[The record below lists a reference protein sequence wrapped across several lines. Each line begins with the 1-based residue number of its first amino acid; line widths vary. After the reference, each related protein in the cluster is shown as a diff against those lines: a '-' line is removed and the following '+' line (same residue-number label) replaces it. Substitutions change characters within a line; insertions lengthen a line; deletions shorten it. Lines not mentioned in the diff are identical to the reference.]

1 MIEAMGIVLDDQ
13 KQIPTTKAHER
24 VQQLFLG
31 DDNTSV
37 GTLFTNAQNDVSL
50 CGTQYTNSP
59 IPPSTNTIRSQGTT
73 LTIEEVDTKLNTLTS
88 DMQKLHQLIYSLLE
102 NRFDINNQSNNNN
115 HTSKAAED
123 QMSDNRNIQNNI
135 QKNESLTN
143 HTEVAGDP
151 MEATCETP

>member
-1 MIEAMGIVLDDQ
+1 MGIVLDDH

-37 GTLFTNAQNDVSL
+37 GTLFTNVQNDVSL
-50 CGTQYTNSP
+50 CGTQYTNRP
-59 IPPSTNTIRSQGTT
+59 ITPSTNTIRSQGTT

-102 NRFDINNQSNNNN
+102 NRFDITNQSNTNNPSPKV
-115 HTSKAAED
+115 TGD
-123 QMSDNRNIQNNI
+123 QMLDNRIMQDNTN
-135 QKNESLTN
+135 KNEHLTN
-143 HTEVAGDP
+143 HNEVAGEP
-151 MEATCETP
+151 MESTCETP